1 MILWLSSYLNWQK
14 DRLDGLILQHPCL
27 AGKIWR
33 KRGKIKVKQY
43 FFLEQF
49 FCKKKDFQIFIMSN
63 YMFTKPMRMVSLLE
77 TQASTL
83 YYCCPLVHLREIL
96 QFWNIGWGFRSIRAI
111 LVIIEFDLP
120 FMITKLPAKFHRNR
134 SKTFWVILITD
145 KQKDRLTWV
154 IQYLSPKHSLGWGN
168 KARNINFWMA
178 SSLIRPKLQ
187 AMAVLIVEAIVLW

>member
-1 MILWLSSYLNWQK
+1 MALFCNIPALPERYGEKGEKLRLNN
-14 DRLDGLILQHPCL
+14 I
-27 AGKIWR
+27 
-33 KRGKIKVKQY
+33 
-43 FFLEQF
+43 FFLNNF
-49 FCKKKDFQIFIMSN
+49 FAKKKDFQIFIMSN

-83 YYCCPLVHLREIL
+83 YYCCPLYADLREIL

-187 AMAVLIVEAIVLW
+187 AMAVLIMEAIVLW